1 MYVEIVAWVSWL
13 HHMTMR
19 EGVGTDQYLP
29 LPYTTGRTA
38 DEWTARE
45 RPYNTTAVLQG
56 IFTGQYFI
64 YFKIFQ
70 RDYSWTNP
78 LE

>member
-64 YFKIFQ
+64 YLKFFQ

-78 LE
+78 PE